1 MPWKRL
7 QKAIIDVIAS
17 PQLEE
22 TKSVLAN
29 TKKQRKLVQA
39 KTGEVLTTPAI
50 LKWLQEEAEAR
61 KANKKAKVSR

>member
-1 MPWKRL
+1 MPWKCL